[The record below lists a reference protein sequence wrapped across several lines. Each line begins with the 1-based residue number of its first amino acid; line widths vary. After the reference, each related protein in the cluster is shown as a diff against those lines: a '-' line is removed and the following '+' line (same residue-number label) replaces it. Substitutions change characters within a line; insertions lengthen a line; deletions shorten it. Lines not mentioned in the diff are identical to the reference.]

1 MATWSEKFAAIQ
13 VLPNINSVNT
23 KYLFVA
29 LLLVLASCSKG
40 ETAETTEPPVDNP
53 EQPTTPEEPDSASG
67 RGTLIVYFSWSGH
80 TRTVA
85 NFIHELMGNRM
96 VEIEVQ
102 EPYSDVYS
110 EVTARARREID
121 NDIRPALVT
130 RVENMADYDT
140 LIVGAPIW
148 SSRLAPPVKR
158 FLASY
163 DLSGKK
169 ILPFCTHGVSGTAQ
183 SVNNMR
189 EVCPNSEF
197 LQPLAVYG
205 SQAESSRST
214 VEQWLRT
221 EGVLSNNR

>member
-1 MATWSEKFAAIQ
+1 MEKI
-13 VLPNINSVNT
+13 
-23 KYLFVA
+23 KYLFAA
-29 LLLVLASCSKG
+29 LLFVLASCSKG
-40 ETAETTEPPVDNP
+40 ETAETIVPPVNNP
-53 EQPTTPEEPDSASG
+53 EQPTTPEEPDSASVK
-67 RGTLIVYFSWSGH
+67 TLIVYFSWSGH

-85 NFIHELMGNRM
+85 NIIHELTGSRI

-102 EPYSDVYS
+102 EPYSDVYN
-110 EVTARARREID
+110 EVTARARHELD

-140 LIVGAPIW
+140 LIVGTPIW
-148 SSRLAPPVKR
+148 SSRLAPPVKS

-169 ILPFCTHGVSGTAQ
+169 ILPFCTHGGSGTAQ

-205 SQAESSRST
+205 SQAESSRT
-214 VEQWLRT
+214 AVEQWLRE

>member
-1 MATWSEKFAAIQ
+1 MEKI
-13 VLPNINSVNT
+13 
-23 KYLFVA
+23 KYLFAA
-29 LLLVLASCSKG
+29 LLFVLASCSKG
-40 ETAETTEPPVDNP
+40 ETAETIEPPVDNP
-53 EQPTTPEEPDSASG
+53 EQPTTPAEPDSASG
-67 RGTLIVYFSWSGH
+67 KTLIVYFSWSGH

-85 NFIHELMGNRM
+85 NIIHELTGSDI

-102 EPYSDVYS
+102 EPYSSVYN
-110 EVTARARREID
+110 EVTARARHELD

-130 RVENMADYDT
+130 RVENMVDYDT
-140 LIVGAPIW
+140 LIVGTPIW
-148 SSRLAPPVKR
+148 SSRLAPPVKS

-169 ILPFCTHGVSGTAQ
+169 ILPFCTHGGSGTAQ

-197 LQPLAVYG
+197 LQPLAVSG
-205 SQAESSRST
+205 SQAASSRSA
-214 VEQWLRT
+214 VERWLRE